1 MVDVQPDSLSLILV
15 SHGFQYFINA
25 IIISIIIIYFILSSI
40 ELAFQN
46 KIVPRREKKAQTIQD
61 GDRKCGT
68 HARVSPQ
75 TLAHGNS
82 KNEKVTEHKNEAGKK
97 RIIKMERNLAGQ
109 RTYFKSF
116 IH

>member
-1 MVDVQPDSLSLILV
+1 MAGVQTDGLSLILV

-25 IIISIIIIYFILSSI
+25 IIISIIIIYFIFSSI
-40 ELAFQN
+40 ALAFQN
-46 KIVPRREKKAQTIQD
+46 KIVARREKKAQLIQD

-68 HARVSPQ
+68 HARVSSQ

-82 KNEKVTEHKNEAGKK
+82 KNEKVKENKNEAGKK
-97 RIIKMERNLAGQ
+97 RIIKIEKNLAGP